1 VTGSIPERSDIESAA
16 DRISG
21 HIRRTPVLELLHGVG
36 DAPGKVTLKL
46 DLLQP
51 TGSFK
56 VRGAFSRLL
65 AADPK
70 PARVV
75 AASGGNFGLA
85 VAYAAAELDIA
96 ADIFVPESSPPAK
109 IERLRDRGA
118 SVHVIP
124 GHYAEALEASEVW
137 NQTNDA
143 LFAHAYDQFD
153 VVAGQGTCGMEMAV
167 QIPAANTVLVAV
179 GGGGLIGGI
188 GSWYRD
194 DITIIGVE
202 TERTPTLYSARQA
215 GEPVDVEVDG
225 LAVSSLGSRRIG
237 DIAWEVS
244 RRWIDESILVS
255 DEATASAQRW
265 LWDNCRLAV
274 EPGAATP
281 VAALLSGAYEPVLDE
296 HLAVLV
302 CGANVDP
309 GTVAP

>member
-1 VTGSIPERSDIESAA
+1 MIESIPERSDVENAA

-36 DAPGKVTLKL
+36 SVPGRVTLKL

-65 AADPK
+65 AADPR

-85 VAYAAAELDIA
+85 VAYAAAELGMA

-118 SVHVIP
+118 SVHVIS
-124 GHYAEALEASEVW
+124 GHYAEALEASEAW
-137 NQTNDA
+137 NQDNEA

-153 VVAGQGTCGMEMAV
+153 VVAGQGTCAMEMAA
-167 QIPAANTVLVAV
+167 QIPTASTVLVAV

-188 GSWYRD
+188 GSWYRG
-194 DITIIGVE
+194 DIKIVGVE
-202 TERTPTLYSARQA
+202 TERTPTLYSARMA
-215 GEPVDVEVDG
+215 GKPVDVEVEG

-244 RRWIDESILVS
+244 RRWIDGSILVS
-255 DEATASAQRW
+255 DEATADAQRW
-265 LWDNCRLAV
+265 LWENCRLAV

-281 VAALLSGAYEPVLDE
+281 VAALLSGAYEPGPDE
-296 HLAVLV
+296 QLAVLV

-309 GTVAP
+309 GTVA